1 MQGKKSILF
10 ITTTC
15 SFLTPFMGSAINIA
29 LPSIGKELVMNTI
42 LLGWV
47 STSYLLAAAIFLLP
61 FGRWADRN
69 GRKRLFI
76 GGIILFGIASLLS
89 GLSWNSTVLIASRLL
104 NGMGGAMIYAT
115 ALAILTSAY
124 PKNERGKVL
133 GINVASVYLGLSLGP
148 TIGGYFTMLFG
159 WQSIFFLTTL
169 MSMVIIPIAIKSLPS
184 DYKKSPDSGFDLS
197 GSLVYALSIAA
208 IIYGFPRIPAISGI
222 ILITAGITGLGL
234 FAFIENKADDPLIDI
249 GLFRK
254 NMVFVFSNLAAF
266 INYSA
271 TFALVFLLSIYLQ
284 QVCGYT
290 PAQAGLI
297 LVAQPVMMTILSPL
311 AGKLSDK
318 IEPQIV
324 ASIGMGV
331 TVIGLFSFSFL
342 SAGTSIYYIITMLML
357 LGLGFALF
365 SSPNTNA
372 VMSSVKPPQYGVA
385 SATLGT
391 MRLTG
396 QTMSM
401 GITLLVLA
409 LVLGKSGRDVASA
422 AQLLSGIKITF
433 TVFALL
439 CVAGTWFSM
448 KRGKLRHSEPKV
460 LNQAENN

>member
-1 MQGKKSILF
+1 M
-10 ITTTC
+10 
-15 SFLTPFMGSAINIA
+15 
-29 LPSIGKELVMNTI
+29 
-42 LLGWV
+42 
-47 STSYLLAAAIFLLP
+47 
-61 FGRWADRN
+61 
-69 GRKRLFI
+69 
-76 GGIILFGIASLLS
+76 
-89 GLSWNSTVLIASRLL
+89 
-104 NGMGGAMIYAT
+104 
-115 ALAILTSAY
+115 
-124 PKNERGKVL
+124 
-133 GINVASVYLGLSLGP
+133 
-148 TIGGYFTMLFG
+148 
-159 WQSIFFLTTL
+159 
-169 MSMVIIPIAIKSLPS
+169 
-184 DYKKSPDSGFDLS
+184 
-197 GSLVYALSIAA
+197 
-208 IIYGFPRIPAISGI
+208 
-222 ILITAGITGLGL
+222 
-234 FAFIENKADDPLIDI
+234 IDI